1 MHCFADNDEKHFFMK
16 ALVLEGF
23 MAVMPAESI
32 GAQGIQR
39 VLAEQSGHPGCMPS
53 RKNPLRLLMI
63 PVSTTALES

>member
-39 VLAEQSGHPGCMPS
+39 VLAEQSGHPGWY
-53 RKNPLRLLMI
+53 
-63 PVSTTALES
+63 AFA